1 MKNALGRNNGM
12 TQNSSLDAAEA
23 PLGWNTEI
31 PHSARVYDYM
41 LGGKDNYPPDREVGD
56 ELLAAMPFLRGVVR
70 ANRAFLQRAVRHTA
84 EAGITQ
90 FLDLGAGLPTSPSTH
105 EVAHAVDPDARVA
118 YVDSDPILLSH
129 ARTLLP
135 AGGGRTAVVQADV
148 RDPRRTLEQPEL
160 RELLDFDQPLALMLI
175 GLMHLFGAE
184 HDPYGMVA
192 RYVEQLAS
200 GSYVL
205 FSQFTADFSPATADK
220 MERISAEAGEPVA
233 MRTAEQVA
241 KFADGL
247 DLVDPGVVQ
256 MPYWRPDGTVPAD
269 SEKVFLYA
277 WVARKP

>member
-1 MKNALGRNNGM
+1 M
-12 TQNSSLDAAEA
+12 TQNSSLDTAGP

-56 ELLAAMPFLRGVVR
+56 ELLAAMPFIRGVVR
-70 ANRAFLQRAVRHTA
+70 ANRAFLQRAVRFAA
-84 EAGITQ
+84 EVGISQ

-105 EVAHAVDPDARVA
+105 EVARAVDPDARVA

-135 AGGGRTAVVQADV
+135 ASGGRIALAQADV
-148 RDPRRTLEQPEL
+148 REPDRTLDLPEL
-160 RELLDFDQPLALMLI
+160 QELLDFDRPMALMLI
-175 GLMHLFGAE
+175 GLMHLFGDE
-184 HDPYGMVA
+184 HNPYGMVA
-192 RYVEQLAS
+192 RYVERLAS

-205 FSQFTADFSPATADK
+205 FSQFTADFSPETAGEL
-220 MERISAEAGEPVA
+220 ERISADAGEPVA

-241 KFADGL
+241 RFADGL

-256 MPYWRPDGTVPAD
+256 MPYWRPDGALPAD

>member
-1 MKNALGRNNGM
+1 M
-12 TQNSSLDAAEA
+12 TQNSSPDT
-23 PLGWNTEI
+23 GWNTEI

-56 ELLAAMPFLRGVVR
+56 QLLAAMPFVRDVVR
-70 ANRAFLQRAVRHTA
+70 ANRAFLQRAVRFAA
-84 EAGITQ
+84 EAGVTQ

-105 EVAHAVDPDARVA
+105 EVAQAVDPDARVA

-148 RDPRRTLEQPEL
+148 RDPQRTLDQPEL
-160 RELLDFDQPLALMLI
+160 RELLDFDQPMTLMLI
-175 GLMHLFGAE
+175 GLMHLFGDKD
-184 HDPYGMVA
+184 DPYGMVA
-192 RYVEQLAS
+192 RYVERLAP

-205 FSQFTADFSPATADK
+205 FSQFTADFTPETADK
-220 MERISAEAGEPVA
+220 MERISADAGEPVA

-256 MPYWRPDGTVPAD
+256 MPYWRPDGALPAG
-269 SEKVFLYA
+269 SENVFLYA

>member
-1 MKNALGRNNGM
+1 M
-12 TQNSSLDAAEA
+12 TQNSSLDTVE
-23 PLGWNTEI
+23 WDTEI

-41 LGGKDNYPPDREVGD
+41 LGGTDNHPADREVGD
-56 ELLAAMPFLRGVVR
+56 QLLAAMPFLRGVVR
-70 ANRAFLQRAVRHTA
+70 ANRGFLQRAVRFAA
-84 EAGITQ
+84 EAGISQ

-105 EVAHAVDPDARVA
+105 EVAQQVIPDARVA
-118 YVDSDPILLSH
+118 YVDSDPMLLGH

-135 AGGGRTAVVQADV
+135 RGGGRIALVQADV
-148 RDPRRTLEQPEL
+148 RDPQRTLGRPEL
-160 RELLDFDQPLALMLI
+160 RDLLDFDQPMALMLI
-175 GLMHLFGAE
+175 GLMHLFGDE

-192 RYVEQLAS
+192 AYVERLAP

-205 FSQFTADFSPATADK
+205 FSQFTADFSPETAGA
-220 MERISAEAGEPVA
+220 MERISADAGEPVA
-233 MRTAEQVA
+233 MRSAEQVA

-256 MPYWRPDGTVPAD
+256 MPYWRPDGELPAD